1 MNNFFHR
8 TPRVPPDRDYDSIT
22 SKRIRL
28 TQDEPPV
35 KVSVPASVSN
45 NNAPLVAHKNLI
57 SASTKGTVAAETA
70 DRQSVTV
77 EEVEDDQNLES
88 ESPSTTEGDKEVA
101 GAATDVTDVDDE
113 EEEDADGLEEETPEA
128 ELKRLQ
134 KDWTA
139 PIYAFFK
146 SDPIIEHIDG
156 RRAHVFVCTAKTCKA
171 RGKFGRNVRRYLDT
185 GDSKSTSNMRRHAK
199 ICWGEET
206 IAAASGVDMHAAR
219 KILKEKS
226 LSLITAAFD
235 RAGKGTANRLQ
246 LEPYERKRKLHKPN
260 PPAPPILSRT
270 ELLDLFHQ
278 AIPSM
283 LNYGDPTYAYEVTQD
298 LYKYCAMLRREQLA
312 TSNQTTLDAFLGI

>member
-8 TPRVPPDRDYDSIT
+8 TPRVPPDRDYHSIT

-35 KVSVPASVSN
+35 KASVSN
-45 NNAPLVAHKNLI
+45 NNASLVAHKNPI
-57 SASTKGTVAAETA
+57 PASTKGTVAAETA

-88 ESPSTTEGDKEVA
+88 EPPSTTEGDKEA
-101 GAATDVTDVDDE
+101 GAASDVTDVDD
-113 EEEDADGLEEETPEA
+113 EEDADGLEEETPEA

-146 SDPIIEHIDG
+146 SDPIIMDG
-156 RRAHVFVCTAKTCKA
+156 AHTYLYAMQRHAKREESLGET
-171 RGKFGRNVRRYLDT
+171 
-185 GDSKSTSNMRRHAK
+185 NMRRHAK

-206 IAAASGVDMHAAR
+206 IAAASGVDMRTAR

-226 LSLITAAFD
+226 LSRITAAFD
-235 RAGKGTANRLQ
+235 RAGKGTVTSSNRLQ
-246 LEPYERKRKLHKPN
+246 LEPCERKPKLHKPT
-260 PPAPPILSRT
+260 PPAPPTLSRT